1 MKLNFVGRH
10 LKNSNNIHNTNF
22 AKHLQSKMKI
32 KELSYID
39 TNWELRNLQLGVVN
53 LIVGK
58 NSTGKSR
65 TLQTIDLLVKMIT
78 QKRDLNWGGQWDI
91 KFENHKNE
99 EIQYQFS
106 TSYQKQGVTFEKMF
120 LNGDLVLT
128 RDRRDLKGKAKI
140 KNNLNRGLFDVI
152 YPPENKLIIHT
163 NRDIKKYPFLEDIAN
178 WAEQSYGFKFGNI
191 SPYSLLNQQEYDLLT
206 AVEDIPTLFKSL
218 NNNDKVQIVSD
229 FNSIGYDVEKINIQ
243 DKGEISIIYVKEERV
258 DKLVPH
264 FKLSQGMF
272 RALAVIVYI
281 QYLISRKRPATIIID
296 DLCEGLDYERATK
309 LGELI
314 FQKCLSNEIQLI
326 ATSNDS
332 FLMEVVD
339 LKYWN
344 VLTREGKQVEG
355 LNSISNPEVFENF
368 KFTGLSNFDFFSSNF
383 IKSQGA

>member
-1 MKLNFVGRH
+1 
-10 LKNSNNIHNTNF
+10 
-22 AKHLQSKMKI
+22 MKI

-39 TNWELRNLQLGVVN
+39 PNWELNNLQLGVVN

-58 NSTGKSR
+58 NSTGKTR

-78 QKRDLNWGGQWDI
+78 QKRNLNWGGQWDI
-91 KFENHKNE
+91 KFENYKNE

-120 LNGDLVLT
+120 LNGDLVLS
-128 RDRRDLKGKAKI
+128 RDRKDYIGQARI
-140 KNNLNRGLFDVI
+140 KNFLKKGSFDII

-218 NNNDKVQIVSD
+218 NNLDKIQIISD
-229 FNSIGYDVEKINIQ
+229 FNSIGYKIEKINIQ
-243 DKGEISIIYVKEERV
+243 DKGEITVIYVKEKGI
-258 DKLVPH
+258 DKLIPH

-309 LGELI
+309 LGKLI
-314 FQKCLSNEIQLI
+314 FNKCLTNEVQLI

-344 VLTREGKQVEG
+344 VLTREGKKVEG
-355 LNSISNPEVFENF
+355 LNSISRPEIFEDF
-368 KFTGLSNFDFFSSNF
+368 KFTGLSNFDFFSSDF
-383 IKSQGA
+383 IKSQVV

>member
-1 MKLNFVGRH
+1 
-10 LKNSNNIHNTNF
+10 
-22 AKHLQSKMKI
+22 MKI

-39 TNWELRNLQLGVVN
+39 TNWELNNLQLGNVN

-58 NSTGKSR
+58 NSTGKTR
-65 TLQTIDLLVKMIT
+65 ILQTIDLLVKMIT
-78 QKRDLNWGGQWDI
+78 QKRNLNWGGQWDV
-91 KFENHKNE
+91 KFEKFKGE
-99 EIQYQFS
+99 EIHYQFS
-106 TSYQKQGVTFEKMF
+106 TSYQKQGVTFEKIF
-120 LNGDLVLT
+120 LNGNLVLT
-128 RDRRDLKGKAKI
+128 RNRKHYGEQAKI
-140 KNNLNRGLFDVI
+140 KNFLNKNLFEFV
-152 YPPENKLIIHT
+152 YPPNNKLVIHS

-218 NNNDKVQIVSD
+218 NNEDKTLIVSD
-229 FNSIGYDVEKINIQ
+229 FNSIGYEIEKIILQ
-243 DKGEISIIYVKEERV
+243 DKGEITIIYVKEKGIE
-258 DKLVPH
+258 KAIPH

-281 QYLISRKRPATIIID
+281 QYLTSRKQPATIIID

-314 FQKCLSNEIQLI
+314 FNKCLKSEIQLV

-344 VLTREGKQVEG
+344 VLTREGKQVSG
-355 LNSISNPEVFENF
+355 INSKSNPEIFENF

-383 IKSQGA
+383 LKSQVV

>member
-1 MKLNFVGRH
+1 
-10 LKNSNNIHNTNF
+10 
-22 AKHLQSKMKI
+22 MKI
-32 KELSYID
+32 KSLSYID
-39 TNWELRNLQLGVVN
+39 SNWELKNLQLGNVN

-91 KFENHKNE
+91 TFENHKRE
-99 EIQYQFS
+99 EINYKFS
-106 TSYQKQGVTFEKMF
+106 TSVKHQGVTFEKMF
-120 LNGDLVLT
+120 VDSDLVLA
-128 RDRRDLKGKAKI
+128 RNRQNYGDKAKI
-140 KNNLNRGLFDVI
+140 KNSINKGIFDFI
-152 YPPENKLIIHT
+152 YPPDNKLIIHT

-206 AVEDIPTLFKSL
+206 AVEDIPTLFLSL
-218 NNNDKVQIVSD
+218 KKTDKEQIITD
-229 FNSIGYDVEKINIQ
+229 FNSIGYNVTDIAIHERGEYSSIN
-243 DKGEISIIYVKEERV
+243 VKEKGI
-258 DKLVPH
+258 DKFIPH
-264 FKLSQGMF
+264 YKLSQGMF

-281 QYLISRKRPATIIID
+281 QYLTSRKRPATIIID

-309 LGELI
+309 LGKLI
-314 FQKCLSNEIQLI
+314 FNKCLENDIQLI

-344 VLTREGKQVEG
+344 VLTREGKKVKGINTKFNAE
-355 LNSISNPEVFENF
+355 IFEDF
-368 KFTGLSNFDFFSSNF
+368 RFTGLSNFDFFSSNY
-383 IKSQGA
+383 IKSKEI

>member
-1 MKLNFVGRH
+1 
-10 LKNSNNIHNTNF
+10 
-22 AKHLQSKMKI
+22 MKI

-39 TNWELRNLQLGVVN
+39 PNWELKNLQLGVVN

-58 NSTGKSR
+58 NSTGKTR

-78 QKRDLNWGGQWDI
+78 QKRNLNWGGQWDI

-120 LNGDLVLT
+120 LNGNMILS
-128 RDRRDLKGKAKI
+128 RDRKDLKGQARI
-140 KNNLNRGLFDVI
+140 KNFLNKGSFDIV

-218 NNNDKVQIVSD
+218 NNDDKAQIVSE
-229 FNSIGYDVEKINIQ
+229 FNSIGYNIEKINVQ
-243 DKGEISIIYVKEERV
+243 DKGELTIINVKEESIY
-258 DKLVPH
+258 KPIPH

-281 QYLISRKRPATIIID
+281 QYLIKRKRPATIIID

-314 FQKCLSNEIQLI
+314 FNKCLTNEIQLI

-332 FLMEVVD
+332 FMMEVVD

-355 LNSISNPEVFENF
+355 LNSISRPEIFEKF

-383 IKSQGA
+383 LKSQGV

>member
-1 MKLNFVGRH
+1 
-10 LKNSNNIHNTNF
+10 
-22 AKHLQSKMKI
+22 MKI

-39 TNWELRNLQLGVVN
+39 SNWELKNLQLGVVN

-58 NSTGKSR
+58 NSTGKTR

-91 KFENHKNE
+91 KFENHKKE

-106 TSYQKQGVTFEKMF
+106 TSFQKQGVTFEKMF
-120 LNGDLVLT
+120 LNQDLVLS
-128 RDRRDLKGKAKI
+128 RNRKYYGEQAKI
-140 KNNLNRGLFDVI
+140 KNFLNKGAFEFV
-152 YPPENKLIIHT
+152 YPPDSKLVIHS
-163 NRDIKKYPFLEDIAN
+163 NRDVKKYPFLEDIAN

-218 NNNDKVQIVSD
+218 NNDDKAQILSD
-229 FNSIGYDVEKINIQ
+229 FNSIGYRIEKVNVQ
-243 DKGEISIIYVKEERV
+243 DKGEITIIYVKEEGI
-258 DKLVPH
+258 DKPIPH

-309 LGELI
+309 LGRLI
-314 FQKCLSNEIQLI
+314 FDKCLTNEIQLI

-332 FLMEVVD
+332 FLMEVVE

-355 LNSISNPEVFENF
+355 LNSISRPEVFEDF

-383 IKSQGA
+383 LKSQGI

>member
-1 MKLNFVGRH
+1 
-10 LKNSNNIHNTNF
+10 
-22 AKHLQSKMKI
+22 MKI

-39 TNWELRNLQLGVVN
+39 TNWELNNLQLGNVN

-58 NSTGKSR
+58 NSTGKTR
-65 TLQTIDLLVKMIT
+65 ILQTIDLLVKMIT
-78 QKRDLNWGGQWDI
+78 QKRNLNWGGQWDI
-91 KFENHKNE
+91 KFENFNGD
-99 EIQYQFS
+99 EIHYQFS
-106 TSYQKQGVTFEKMF
+106 TSYQKQGVTFEKIF
-120 LNGDLVLT
+120 LNGELVLT
-128 RDRRDLKGKAKI
+128 RNRKHYGEQAKI
-140 KNNLNRGLFDVI
+140 KNFLNKNLFEFV
-152 YPPENKLIIHT
+152 YPPNNKLVIHS

-218 NNNDKVQIVSD
+218 NNEDKILIVSD
-229 FNSIGYDVEKINIQ
+229 FNSIGYDIEKITLQ
-243 DKGEISIIYVKEERV
+243 DKGEITIIYVKEKGIE
-258 DKLVPH
+258 KAIPH

-281 QYLISRKRPATIIID
+281 QYLTSRKQPATIIID

-314 FQKCLSNEIQLI
+314 FNKCLKSEIQLV

-344 VLTREGKQVEG
+344 VLTREGKQVSG
-355 LNSISNPEVFENF
+355 INSKSNPEIFENF

-383 IKSQGA
+383 LKSQVV

>member
-1 MKLNFVGRH
+1 
-10 LKNSNNIHNTNF
+10 
-22 AKHLQSKMKI
+22 MKI

-39 TNWELRNLQLGVVN
+39 SQWELENLQLGVVN

-58 NSTGKSR
+58 NSTGKTR

-78 QKRDLNWGGQWDI
+78 QKRNLNWGGQWDI
-91 KFENHKNE
+91 KFENFKKE
-99 EIQYQFS
+99 EIHYQFS
-106 TSYQKQGVTFEKMF
+106 TSFQKQGVTFEKMF
-120 LNGDLVLT
+120 LNGITVLS
-128 RDRRDLKGKAKI
+128 RDRKDLNGQARI
-140 KNNLNRGLFDVI
+140 KNILNKGFFDIVF
-152 YPPENKLIIHT
+152 PPENKLIIHT

-206 AVEDIPTLFKSL
+206 AVEDIPTLLKSL
-218 NNNDKVQIVSD
+218 NNNDKNQIVID
-229 FNSIGYDVEKINIQ
+229 FNSIGYNIEKINIQ
-243 DKGEISIIYVKEERV
+243 DKGDITIIYVKEEGI
-258 DKLVPH
+258 DKPIPH

-272 RALAVIVYI
+272 RALAVVVYI

-309 LGELI
+309 LGKLI
-314 FQKCLSNEIQLI
+314 FNKCLANEIQLI

-344 VLTREGKQVEG
+344 VLTREGKRVKG
-355 LNSISNPEVFENF
+355 INSISNPKVFEDF
-368 KFTGLSNFDFFSSNF
+368 KFTGLSNFDFFSSSF
-383 IKSQGA
+383 LKSQGV